1 MQEIL
6 NSSAY
11 QFIAVQDTDGLRA
24 DIFTH
29 CEKLNLKGTVLI
41 ADEGINLNLAGAKR
55 DIDSI
60 ETFFLEKTPFKNL
73 DFKHSFS
80 RQVPYSKLAVKVRD
94 EIITLGVESLEPSQ
108 LRQNYV
114 TPKQLKKWL
123 DEKHNLILFDARNIY
138 ETRLGTFKNAVTFK
152 IRNFREFPEA
162 LHTFT
167 KQKQKIVMFCTGG
180 IRCEKAS
187 AYMLKEGYEEVLQLQ
202 GGILKYFEECGNA
215 HWDGEC
221 FVFDDRVTINH
232 KMEATYSELCTKC
245 QRNLNDV
252 NKSKC
257 DICVSN

>member
-11 QFIAVQDTDGLRA
+11 QFIAVHDTDSLREA
-24 DIFTH
+24 IFAY

-41 ADEGINLNLAGAKR
+41 ANEGINLNLAGAQS
-55 DIDSI
+55 DIQAI
-60 ETFFLEKTPFKNL
+60 ETFFSKKTPFKNL

-80 RQVPYSKLAVKVRD
+80 SQVPYSKLAVKVRD
-94 EIITLGVESLEPSQ
+94 EIITLGVKSLPLQ
-108 LRQNYV
+108 LKENYV
-114 TPKQLKKWL
+114 VPKQLKKWL
-123 DEKHNLILFDARNIY
+123 DEKHNLILFDVRNIY
-138 ETRLGTFKNAVTFK
+138 ETRLGTFKNAVSFK
-152 IRNFREFPEA
+152 MRNFREFPEA
-162 LHTFT
+162 LYALP
-167 KQKQKIVMFCTGG
+167 KQEQKIVMFCTGG

-187 AYMLKEGYEEVLQLQ
+187 AYMLRQGYGEVFQLQ

-257 DICVSN
+257 DICISN